1 MSVTYRIKWE
11 ALEDKEVRKQFA
23 SSISSKF
30 RQLPDV
36 SEDIEKEWL
45 LFRSAIILSAA
56 ESCGRKRLRVAGDSE
71 KLGETKRL
79 KKLFKQR
86 KMRSRPG

>member
-1 MSVTYRIKWE
+1 MTYWIKWE

-30 RQLPDV
+30 GQLPDV

-45 LFRSAIILSAA
+45 LFRSAIITSAA
-56 ESCGRKRLRVAGDSE
+56 ESCGQKLFRVADDSE
-71 KLGETKRL
+71 KRTPWWNQKVKEAI
-79 KKLFKQR
+79 
-86 KMRSRPG
+86 